1 MNRPARM
8 RPPFMI
14 LVGLSLV
21 AALLTAVPAQAVPTV
36 RDFEADAVGS
46 IPSDCSTP
54 AGKAPAA
61 VSDVQAHRGHRS
73 LALTDTSADS
83 QTVIACPGA
92 AGAGQQLRF
101 AVRPES
107 LPNGFL
113 VSLLG
118 TFDGKPATGVPVFQV
133 MVRPDGGLSWY
144 DGLGWTQFGAAGTV
158 PAGSWSTVIIQVPQD
173 HEDARVYA
181 GDRPGPRNYVGS
193 VGPVGASPV
202 ASVTG
207 YQFASAGTQPAGDV
221 IFVDDVAAADGTG
234 TAPAPADPMIKVGRP
249 MIIDQT
255 DEGLMQM
262 PNTAVDVPR
271 PDGTTEVLVSYPVHG
286 DTAHDTGTALASSLD
301 QGRTWTNAD
310 DRNPFPDEQSFYLS
324 RLRNGDLLAVSY
336 HTFMIDEPG
345 KTQAEVPTAVSK
357 DGGRT
362 WTHRAGRMTAPQS
375 MKSISDATSRPGHP
389 LGGFVLVHRVIE
401 DDDGTL
407 YQSGYGFYAEDR
419 KFRQIILASTDGGEN
434 WTVRG
439 TVAADLPDRQNYECL
454 CEAAITRTRDGSLLA
469 VMRTGSYQPLYQ
481 ARSTDDGA
489 SWSTPEPILAGPERL
504 PVVSVFPDLSLLD
517 NGTLALYVGR
527 PGQAMLASPDGNG
540 RSWSAPVM
548 VDYLNS
554 GNGTQLP
561 IGRNRLLTFGDRGAE
576 WTPNTP
582 ARKAVWARV
591 VTIGR

>member
-1 MNRPARM
+1 MTRPARL
-8 RPPFMI
+8 RLPSMI
-14 LVGLSLV
+14 IGLSLT
-21 AALLTAVPAQAVPTV
+21 AALLTALPAQAGPTV
-36 RDFEADAVGS
+36 RDFESDAIGS
-46 IPSDCSTP
+46 IPADCSTP
-54 AGKAPAA
+54 AGRASAA
-61 VSDVQAHRGHRS
+61 VTDAEARSGRQS
-73 LALTDTSADS
+73 LALTDAATDA
-83 QTVIACPGA
+83 QTVIVCPGA
-92 AGAGQQLRF
+92 GGDGQKLRF
-101 AVRPES
+101 AVRPET

-118 TFDGKPATGVPVFQV
+118 TFAGKPATGVPVFQV

-158 PAGSWSTVIIQVPQD
+158 PTGSWSNLIIEVPPG
-173 HEDARVYA
+173 HPEARVFVGERA
-181 GDRPGPRNYVGS
+181 GLGTFVGAA
-193 VGPVGASPV
+193 GPVGVSPV

-207 YQFASAGTQPAGDV
+207 YQFASAGTGPAGDV
-221 IFVDDVAAADGTG
+221 IFVDDVTVADGAG
-234 TAPAPADPMIKVGRP
+234 TAPKPPQPLIKVGRP
-249 MIIDQT
+249 MIIDET
-255 DEGLMQM
+255 GEGLMQM
-262 PNTAVDVPR
+262 PNTAVSLPR
-271 PDGTTEVLVSYPVHG
+271 PDGTEEVLVSYPVHG

-345 KTQAEVPTAVSK
+345 KTQAEVPTAVSS

-375 MKSISDATSRPGHP
+375 MKPISNATSRPGHP

-407 YQSGYGFYAEDR
+407 YQSGYGFYATDR
-419 KFRQIILASTDGGEN
+419 KFRQILLASTDGGEN
-434 WTVRG
+434 WSVRG
-439 TVAADLPDRQNYECL
+439 TVAADLPERPNYECL
-454 CEAAITRTRDGSLLA
+454 CEAAIARTKDGSLLA

-481 ARSTDDGA
+481 ARSTDNGA
-489 SWSTPEPILAGPERL
+489 SWSTPEPVLAGPDRL
-504 PVVSVFPDLSLLD
+504 PVPSVFPDLILLD

-527 PGQAMLASPDGNG
+527 PGQAMLASTDGNG
-540 RSWSAPVM
+540 RSWSEPVM

-561 IGRNRLLTFGDRGAE
+561 IGRNRLLAFGDRGAE

-582 ARKAVWARV
+582 AHKAVWARV
-591 VTIGR
+591 ITIGR